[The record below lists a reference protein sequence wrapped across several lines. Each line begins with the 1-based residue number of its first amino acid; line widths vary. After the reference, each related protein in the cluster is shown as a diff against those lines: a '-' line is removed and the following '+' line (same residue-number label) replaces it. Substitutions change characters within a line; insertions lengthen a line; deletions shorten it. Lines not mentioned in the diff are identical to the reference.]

1 MAFPSLTSCPPMVSQ
16 WEEGFSYD
24 FTITSD
30 KEGGYRETRARFT
43 RNPPDKYKVVYPALS
58 TADKTT
64 LRQFERQ
71 MLGGATPFNWTNA
84 DDGITYEVRF
94 LEPIKYSA
102 VKENKWKIELT
113 VEVT

>member
-1 MAFPSLTSCPPMVSQ
+1 MSFPTLTSCSPIVSN

-58 TADKTT
+58 TADKIT
-64 LRQFERQ
+64 LRNYERQ
-71 MLGGATPFNWTNA
+71 MLGGATAFNWTNP
-84 DDGITYEVRF
+84 DDAITYEVRF
-94 LEPIKYSA
+94 LEPTKYSS
-102 VKENKWKIELT
+102 VKENRWKIEITLET
-113 VEVT
+113 T